1 MLLPLCASLAL
12 AAPPAEK
19 PIKPLPTLSKEPK
32 LDGSPKDLA
41 QAVEFKLP
49 ESAEGSSAKLTKLK
63 AAFRKDT
70 LYVSVNVDDD
80 KYVASDHLD
89 VTLFFPESGTTSRG
103 VVYRFTN
110 EGLQPAPA
118 DIGAPEFAQALVKTN
133 LSATPTGYAVLSLV
147 ATLGTTTPSEV
158 AARIGAK
165 PSTLTAHLA
174 GLETD
179 GLISRRRGADGRS
192 ADLQIT
198 EQGRRAHGDAHR
210 RVELV
215 WRSVSGELDVPELRA
230 VLARLITSLTERARP
245 LR

>member
-1 MLLPLCASLAL
+1 M
-12 AAPPAEK
+12 
-19 PIKPLPTLSKEPK
+19 
-32 LDGSPKDLA
+32 
-41 QAVEFKLP
+41 
-49 ESAEGSSAKLTKLK
+49 SS
-63 AAFRKDT
+63 
-70 LYVSVNVDDD
+70 
-80 KYVASDHLD
+80 
-89 VTLFFPESGTTSRG
+89 E
-103 VVYRFTN
+103 
-110 EGLQPAPA
+110 PAPELGVLFDVLRA
-118 DIGAPEFAQALVKTN
+118 NEAVGAMLRDALTGTG
-133 LSATPTGYAVLSLV
+133 LTPTGYAVLSLV

-215 WRSVSGELDVPELRA
+215 WRSVSSELDVPELRA